1 MIADD
6 VVLGEGVVI
15 THPDLVNLYGCT
27 VGRDSRIG
35 PFVEIQRDVRIGAG
49 CKISSHAFLC
59 SGVSIGDGVFV
70 GHGVMFVNDLRPRA
84 ADETGRPLGS
94 GDWDLVETT
103 VEDGA
108 SIGSGATILG
118 GITIGSGALVGSG
131 AVVTRDVASHSIVV
145 GNPARRTGDA
155 RERPT

>member
-1 MIADD
+1 LIADD

-84 ADETGRPLGS
+84 ADENGRPLG
-94 GDWDLVETT
+94 GGEWDLVETI

-118 GITIGSGALVGSG
+118 GITIGSGALVGAG
-131 AVVTRDVASHSIVV
+131 AVVTRDVANHSIVV

-155 RERPT
+155 RERPS